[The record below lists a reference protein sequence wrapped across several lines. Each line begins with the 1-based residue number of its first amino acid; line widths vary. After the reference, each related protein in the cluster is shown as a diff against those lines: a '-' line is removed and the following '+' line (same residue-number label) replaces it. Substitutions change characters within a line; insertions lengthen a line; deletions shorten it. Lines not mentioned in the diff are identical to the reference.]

1 MGCFPCIL
9 EEALLN
15 KLKPYPRRAK
25 IPPRRKFKTVVFS
38 VLSSCITMMCAAVG
52 VAVILGQTKENA
64 IMYAS
69 VAVAMILFAI
79 VLDLFKE

>member
-1 MGCFPCIL
+1 
-9 EEALLN
+9 
-15 KLKPYPRRAK
+15 
-25 IPPRRKFKTVVFS
+25 
-38 VLSSCITMMCAAVG
+38 MMCAAVG
-52 VAVILGQTKENA
+52 IAVILGQTKENA